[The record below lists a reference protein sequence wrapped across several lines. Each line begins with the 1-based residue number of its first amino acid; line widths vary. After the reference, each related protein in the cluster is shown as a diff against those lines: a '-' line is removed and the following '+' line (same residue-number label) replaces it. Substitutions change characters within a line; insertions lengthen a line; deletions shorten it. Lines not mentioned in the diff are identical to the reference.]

1 MPIITAPIW
10 RQAWTLDET
19 KSLFVEKTRY
29 QCIDVS
35 NYGAVRRRDDAR
47 TPRYRRQKRP
57 ILRLTRVRLY
67 RVPEQGPR
75 LDTFACAHSLNQ
87 QWERRIVPQCTAHM
101 VAALGVACS
110 QLVNPSSGNCLTKVT
125 TSGAAIGLDAG
136 TTMVVA
142 QARPCLPPGAPSQTF
157 DLVNGDQSGFPK
169 AFPIRSPVDNGD
181 SDRELCLQ
189 PWVAKE
195 YAARPG
201 AEASGQPAC
210 LACFEHQIG
219 QQ

>member
-1 MPIITAPIW
+1 M
-10 RQAWTLDET
+10 
-19 KSLFVEKTRY
+19 
-29 QCIDVS
+29 
-35 NYGAVRRRDDAR
+35 
-47 TPRYRRQKRP
+47 
-57 ILRLTRVRLY
+57 
-67 RVPEQGPR
+67 PEQGPR

-201 AEASGQPAC
+201 AGASDLPEHAC
-210 LACFEHQIG
+210 LASREQSIG
-219 QQ
+219 QAACLPVDWPTVASAAHYALAPRAGTAPPSTRWPSRRPTAPCRSSQ